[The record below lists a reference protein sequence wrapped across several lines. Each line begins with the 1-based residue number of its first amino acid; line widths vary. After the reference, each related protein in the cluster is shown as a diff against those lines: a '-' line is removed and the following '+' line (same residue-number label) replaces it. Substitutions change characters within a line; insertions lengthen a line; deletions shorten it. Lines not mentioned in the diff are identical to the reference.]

1 METADVIKEYRA
13 AKDEYVFD
21 GSVFNEDPDRVRL
34 VKQIIT
40 EKLSQ
45 VDRTIIVLYADC
57 QSYRKLGKALGL
69 SHMTVRKEVLR
80 IRRIILDEYERMK
93 GNAQ

>member
-13 AKDEYVFD
+13 TKDEYAFD
-21 GSVFNEDPDRVRL
+21 ASVFNEDDDRVRL
-34 VKQIIT
+34 VKRIIS

-93 GNAQ
+93 ESEQ